1 VRVILAE
8 RVLSMEYRCVVFDF
22 FGVISSEVA
31 KYWLARYFPPARA
44 VAIKDALFPAADR
57 GEVSQDELF
66 DELAALAQIS
76 PERFR
81 SEFHSHVMIDPDMV
95 ALIRR
100 LRGRVRL
107 GLLTNAMAPFVRGIM
122 AEHRLEPLFD
132 EILVSAE
139 HRLAKPDPAIFR
151 AMLAMLDVAAADAVM
166 VDDNAD
172 NVAAAKA
179 VGMQTVLC
187 TSCEQVARELGV

>member
-1 VRVILAE
+1 MAE
-8 RVLSMEYRCVVFDF
+8 QVWFMNYRCVVFDF

-44 VAIKDALFPAADR
+44 VEIKDALFPAADR
-57 GEVSQDELF
+57 GDVSQDELF
-66 DELAALAQIS
+66 AQLAAMVGITQ
-76 PERFR
+76 ERFEA
-81 SEFHSHVMIDPDMV
+81 EFHSYVKIDPDMV
-95 ALIRR
+95 ALIKS

-107 GLLTNAMAPFVRGIM
+107 GLLTNAMAPFVRGIL

-151 AMLAMLDVAAADAVM
+151 AMLAMLDVASADAVM
-166 VDDNAD
+166 VDDNSE
-172 NVAAAKA
+172 NIAAAKA
-179 VGMQTVLC
+179 IGMQTVLC
-187 TSCEQVARELGV
+187 TSCAQVARELGV